1 MFGNPESWM
10 RTVAPFLF
18 YFLDVVYFFIA
29 GIGVND
35 FAVKDCTTCCLVNSF
50 KFSIPLHFLTLL
62 GIDPP
67 NFAIKAAAKHIRIPH
82 STSVCIGVLRFCHE
96 SIPWVYIGVYDSA

>member
-1 MFGNPESWM
+1 M
-10 RTVAPFLF
+10 RAVAPFLF
-18 YFLDVVYFFIA
+18 YFLDVVYFSIG

-62 GIDPP
+62 RIDPP
-67 NFAIKAAAKHIRIPH
+67 HFAIKSAGNHTRIPY
-82 STSVCIGVLRFCHE
+82 STSVCIGVLTFCHE
-96 SIPWVYIGVYDSA
+96 SIPWMYSGVYASA

>member
-10 RTVAPFLF
+10 RAVAPFSYFF
-18 YFLDVVYFFIA
+18 YVVYLLIG

-50 KFSIPLHFLTLL
+50 KFSIPFNFMTLL

-67 NFAIKAAAKHIRIPH
+67 HFATKAAAKHTHIPH
-82 STSVCIGVLRFCHE
+82 STSVCIRVLTFCHE
-96 SIPWVYIGVYDSA
+96 STLWMYIGVYDSA